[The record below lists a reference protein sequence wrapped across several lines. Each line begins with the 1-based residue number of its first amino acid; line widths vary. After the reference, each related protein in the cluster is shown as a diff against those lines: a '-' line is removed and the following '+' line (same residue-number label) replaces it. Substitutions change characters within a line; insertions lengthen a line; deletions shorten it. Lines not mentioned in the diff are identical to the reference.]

1 MGPPFR
7 GAPGLGGISCEVT
20 FLQFDGWSRRQGR
33 AGLEAVLKE
42 GVQLSLLK
50 TRKESP
56 VGLLF
61 RAKTSLSSLERRNSA
76 AFSFSDAVA

>member
-20 FLQFDGWSRRQGR
+20 FLQFDGWSRRQDR

-42 GVQLSLLK
+42 GLQLSLLQ
-50 TRKESP
+50 T
-56 VGLLF
+56 
-61 RAKTSLSSLERRNSA
+61 RAKTRLSSLERRNSA